1 MAAEQLHVRT
11 SGSHYGHTREVG
23 GPKEKG
29 SAGAETHVLA
39 RRGRLETSPAAL
51 E

>member
-1 MAAEQLHVRT
+1 MAAEQLHLRT

-29 SAGAETHVLA
+29 SLVPKPRVGKKGKA
-39 RRGRLETSPAAL
+39 
-51 E
+51 